1 MGVKFAECS
10 DPSEKT
16 SYFPSQSE
24 SKFQKQKEIF
34 SVLERVPGELERRL
48 GCGKAFIL
56 LRDSNGDE
64 VK

>member
-1 MGVKFAECS
+1 M
-10 DPSEKT
+10 SEKC
-16 SYFPSQSE
+16 
-24 SKFQKQKEIF
+24 QKQKEMF

-56 LRDSNGDE
+56 FRDSHGVG